1 MKTIVRTFGLFLTGF
16 LALLAPAA
24 LAQNAP
30 QEVLPVTTATSVT
43 VVDAVTTAKLMQQS
57 GVVLLDVRTPAEYA
71 TGHIQGAQN
80 LDFRAPDFVQ
90 QIAQL
95 DHTKTYVLYCASGNR
110 SNQAVMLMQEEGFPK
125 VVNAGAFK
133 TLKEN
138 GLKTE

>member
-1 MKTIVRTFGLFLTGF
+1 MKTMVRALGLFGF
-16 LALLAPAA
+16 LVLLAPAA

-30 QEVLPVTTATSVT
+30 QTDSPTSIATTVT
-43 VVDAVTTAKLMQQS
+43 VVDAATTAKLMQQP

-71 TGHIQGAQN
+71 TGHVQGAQN
-80 LDFRAPDFVQ
+80 LDFRAPDFAQ

-95 DHTKTYVLYCASGNR
+95 DPSITYVLYCASGNR
-110 SNQAVMLMQEEGFPK
+110 SNQAAQLMQEEGFPK

-133 TLKEN
+133 ALKDG

>member
-30 QEVLPVTTATSVT
+30 QEVPPVTTATSVT

>member
-1 MKTIVRTFGLFLTGF
+1 MKKTVQILSLCGF

-24 LAQNAP
+24 FAQNAP
-30 QEVLPVTTATSVT
+30 QPVSEPTTVT
-43 VVDAVTTAKLMQQS
+43 IVDAATTAKLMQQP
-57 GVVLLDVRTPAEYA
+57 GVIVLDVRTPDEYA

-95 DHTKTYVLYCASGNR
+95 DPAKTYVLYCASGNR
-110 SNQAVMLMQEEGFPK
+110 SNQAIKLMQEEGFPK

-133 TLKEN
+133 TLKEG